1 MEGIEWL
8 MQSIPGV
15 HGEDLGEQG
24 SSRCPMNDITQGTST
39 QVYWARSFCRGSS
52 GLGLISSRLLS
63 SQPSYRILDTNQ
75 VKGMNFISV
84 RGEREGVRDSL
95 FPLPSLEPTSSHP
108 GQGGD
113 F

>member
-1 MEGIEWL
+1 MEGIKWL

-63 SQPSYRILDTNQ
+63 SQPSYRILDTNR

-84 RGEREGVRDSL
+84 RGKWEGVRGSL